1 MSTMPWGTM
10 NGWLRVEGEQRGAW
24 LTRRVQDL
32 RAAQVVRRPE
42 IVRRPEVAPAPLPD
56 AALRCGLSKAA
67 CAEAA

>member
-24 LTRRVQDL
+24 LTQRVQDL

-42 IVRRPEVAPAPLPD
+42 GAPTPLPQ
-56 AALRCGLSKAA
+56 AVSRCELPEAA